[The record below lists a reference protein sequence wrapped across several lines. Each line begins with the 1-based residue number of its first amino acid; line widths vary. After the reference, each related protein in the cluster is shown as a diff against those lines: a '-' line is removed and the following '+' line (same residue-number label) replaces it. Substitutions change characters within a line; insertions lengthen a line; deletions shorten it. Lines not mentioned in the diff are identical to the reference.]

1 MIMDDNSGNIILA
14 SGSSIRRQL
23 LQNAGIPC
31 RVAPAVIDEAR
42 IRDGLTADN
51 PQLDPGALAEVL
63 ARAKAEKISRQFPSA
78 IVIGADQVLSVPASV
93 PGGPAMHDLIH
104 KATTMDEAR
113 ETLLRLR
120 GVVHELR
127 VSVVIAEHGEVTWSE
142 TDSARLTMRRFSTG
156 FLAQYMARAGSALF
170 DSVGAYQL
178 EALGLQLFERIEG
191 NYFTILGLPMLPLLA
206 ELRSRK
212 IGMI

>member
-1 MIMDDNSGNIILA
+1 MIMDDNNGGIILA

-23 LQNAGIPC
+23 LQNAGLPC

-78 IVIGADQVLSVPASV
+78 VVIGADQVLSVPAS
-93 PGGPAMHDLIH
+93 GSPATHDLLH

-113 ETLLRLR
+113 ATLLRLR
-120 GVVHELR
+120 GAVHELH
-127 VSVVIAEHGEVTWSE
+127 VSVVIAERGEVTWTE

-156 FLAQYMARAGSALF
+156 FLDQYMARAGSALF

-178 EALGLQLFERIEG
+178 EALGLQLFERIDG